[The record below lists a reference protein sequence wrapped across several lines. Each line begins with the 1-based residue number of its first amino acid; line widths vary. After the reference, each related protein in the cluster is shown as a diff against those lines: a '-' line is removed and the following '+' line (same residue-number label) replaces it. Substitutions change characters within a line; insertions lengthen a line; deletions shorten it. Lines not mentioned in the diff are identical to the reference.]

1 MDITLERI
9 LSLIPKKPDG
19 KFVHGAKKQFADA
32 LGLSHNLVTMW
43 EKGQSQSY
51 RNYVYEIAAKYDVS
65 VAWLKGETDDMG
77 GTGQF
82 QGDNPSG
89 ASGAAAAVAGVVGAT
104 LLPGAAAIAAI
115 DTVGLSV
122 LKGKKK
128 QPASQNGD
136 GLSSR
141 DLRLI
146 EWFRSLPPEKQ
157 KAILS
162 LGDGPEDLSD

>member
-19 KFVHGAKKQFADA
+19 KFVHGAKKDFADS
-32 LGLSHNLVTMW
+32 LGLPSNIVAEW
-43 EKGQSQSY
+43 ISGRNKSY
-51 RNYVYEIAAKYDVS
+51 PNYLYEIAAKYDVS
-65 VAWLKGETDDMG
+65 VEWLKGETDDMG
-77 GTGQF
+77 GTGKLREKKPF
-82 QGDNPSG
+82 ALGVT
-89 ASGAAAAVAGVVGAT
+89 AAAAGIAGAT

>member
-19 KFVHGAKKQFADA
+19 KFVHGAKKEFCDTIGAPA
-32 LGLSHNLVTMW
+32 NIVNEW
-43 EKGQSQSY
+43 ERGASRSY
-51 RNYVYEIAAKYDVS
+51 RNYLYTIAAKYDVS
-65 VAWLKGETDDMG
+65 VEWLKGETDDMG
-77 GTGQF
+77 GTGKLREKK
-82 QGDNPSG
+82 PSVLG
-89 ASGAAAAVAGVVGAT
+89 VTAAAAGIAGAT

-136 GLSSR
+136 GLSSK

>member
-1 MDITLERI
+1 MDVIDRINER
-9 LSLIPKKPDG
+9 LAVLG
-19 KFVHGAKKQFADA
+19 KSGAEMSRD
-32 LGLSHNLVTMW
+32 LGLSNSIY
-43 EKGQSQSY
+43 SQWNTRKTKPSKKTIKLLAPY
-51 RNYVYEIAAKYDVS
+51 LETS
-65 VAWLKGETDDMG
+65 VEYLL
-77 GTGQF
+77 TGK
-82 QGDNPSG
+82 DKSPSTL
-89 ASGAAAAVAGVVGAT
+89 AGAAAAAAAGVVGAT

-115 DTVGLSV
+115 DTAGLSV